1 MKTDLIIHKQLDY
14 FVQIL
19 KYLRKISINE
29 DDLLSEG

>member
-19 KYLRKISINE
+19 KYLRKILINE